1 MSSFHANI
9 PALKAQRQSLI
20 AQAQRIMDARPMTK
34 NLSDEFDSLMNQVD
48 NLQAEISRGERVGG
62 MAGRED
68 ILISSQ
74 ASRDRQ
80 DPEARAF
87 SNFLK
92 HGLAGLSAED
102 KSIMNRRFDAN
113 FQAAQTTTSGGGG
126 GYAVP
131 NSAMAPLVEALKLST
146 GVLPYCTIL
155 QSDSGSD
162 LPVPADNET
171 SILGEIVN
179 EGVSATEQDATFTSV
194 TLNAFLYSSKIMRVS
209 LQLLDDSSFDFSAF
223 VMRAC
228 GQRIGRA
235 MAQHLITGTGANQPR
250 GIAVAAPVGKT
261 AASATAVTYDELL
274 DLQHSVDPL
283 YRANGTWVFNDLTYA
298 ALRKLKDT
306 QSRPLFGDLA
316 SSSPMTL
323 LGRPIAIDPNM
334 PSMATGNKA
343 ILFGDLSLYYVR
355 LVRDMRLMRLAER
368 YAEFHQVG
376 FLAFLRADA
385 DLIDAGTGPVKA
397 LAMA

>member
-1 MSSFHANI
+1 MSHHIQAG
-9 PALKAQRQSLI
+9 LKAKRQSLI
-20 AQAQRIMDARPMTK
+20 AEARQVMETRPMNQACSRRFDELMAEVDDLQAQIQ
-34 NLSDEFDSLMNQVD
+34 L
-48 NLQAEISRGERVGG
+48 GERVGG
-62 MAGRED
+62 VAGRED

-92 HGLAGLSAED
+92 HGLAGLGPD
-102 KSIMNRRFDAN
+102 DRQIMNRRFDAN

-131 NSAMAPLVEALKLST
+131 NSNMAPLVEALKLST

-179 EGVSATEQDATFTSV
+179 EGVAATEQDATFTSV

-209 LQLLDDSSFDFSAF
+209 LQLLDDSSFDFAGF

-235 MAQHLITGTGANQPR
+235 MASHLIVGTGANQPR

-283 YRANGTWVFNDLTYA
+283 YRASGTWVFNDLTYA